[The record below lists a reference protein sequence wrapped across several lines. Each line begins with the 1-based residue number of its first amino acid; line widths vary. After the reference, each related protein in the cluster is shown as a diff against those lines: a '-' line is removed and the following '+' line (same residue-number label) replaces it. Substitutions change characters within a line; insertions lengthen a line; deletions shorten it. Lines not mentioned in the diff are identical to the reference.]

1 MKRFLLA
8 LLCAL
13 LACATAMTQ
22 DAPASAPAPTSKDS
36 AAPAKPDYSQEPFV
50 FEQYTTKIR
59 FENDGTGERDYMAR
73 ILVQSDAGVQA
84 LGELTFG
91 YSSANEQMT
100 IPYVRVRK
108 ADGSVVTADA
118 AAVKD
123 MTAAVAHDAP
133 VYTDYKEKH
142 VTVPSLHAG
151 DTLEYEVDSHL
162 ATPLATGEF
171 WYAQN
176 FLRGAIV
183 LDETLEVNLP
193 DGRAVKLASEGNE
206 YQTAR
211 NGGRVIYTWKHAFLS
226 RPSDD
231 DQKNEAQDSKQKAPD
246 VEFTTFKSWEDVAKW
261 YASLEQGRSDPNTAI
276 QEKAAELTQ
285 GKTTALEKVQA
296 LYDYVAKNIR
306 YVSLSFGLGRY
317 QPHTAAEVFANQYG
331 DCKDKATLLAAM
343 MRAAGI
349 SSDVALIPAS
359 SKLDET
365 MPAPTQFDHVIT
377 AVPQGNDL
385 VWMDST
391 TEVAPFRL
399 LAAPLRDKSALLVA
413 PDGKGRIV
421 RTPADPPF
429 LSTQTVQTEGTVS
442 DLGKLTGTVRYSVR
456 GDQELLLRLAFRH
469 APQAKWKELG
479 AEILQQDGLDAE
491 ATSVETS
498 DVSDTQNPFQ
508 VTIHFTQSNFLAW
521 MQKEPNVKLPFLSIG
536 LPETNDENTAPIE
549 LGSPLNVDVRLKL
562 TLPPNFKGRAPVGVA
577 VARDYAQF
585 TSSYSLEGPT
595 LTAQRSLNFK
605 MRELPADRTS
615 DYLAF
620 AHAVESDE
628 EQSLHLMNASIGAGA
643 PQIPQTAK
651 VEDVMDAAE
660 SALHGSTP
668 QDAVP
673 LLKRVIELDPKKYE
687 KKVWNDLGIAYM
699 LGGKDDE
706 AIAAFNKQLDVNPY
720 DQNGNRALAVI
731 YTRND
736 KFEDAVDAYKKQ
748 LEIQPLDPGAHAGL
762 GELLHD
768 LHRDNEAIPELEKAA
783 AISPNAA
790 IIEATLGSAYL
801 NTGQKDK
808 ANEAF
813 DRAIEL
819 APNPT
824 VWNNVAFAL
833 ADAKVDLDKAQQY
846 AESAVDSNA
855 ADLRTIEL
863 KTATMH
869 QFQEGE
875 SIAALWDTLGWVYF
889 QKGDFAK
896 AGRYLQS
903 AWIEGERGTMA
914 DHLGQLFQK
923 QGQKDQAANAFAEGL
938 ASRHPNPD
946 TRAHMILLLGG
957 NEKIDALVAKARP
970 ELLQQRT
977 FSAGK
982 LLNEKAEA
990 TFEILLSP
998 AGADGASTNVENVKF
1013 VSGSESLRAFADR
1026 VRAIN
1031 FGTVFP
1037 DGSPVK
1043 LVEIGTLSCAASG
1056 DCSFVLTLP
1065 EEVHSLQ

>member
-1 MKRFLLA
+1 MKRLL
-8 LLCAL
+8 LGVLCAL
-13 LACATAMTQ
+13 CASATALTQ
-22 DAPASAPAPTSKDS
+22 DAPAPTTPASTSGVS
-36 AAPAKPDYSQEPFV
+36 AASAKPDYSQEPFV
-50 FEQYTTKIR
+50 FEQYATRLR
-59 FENDGTGERDYMAR
+59 FENDGTGERDYSAR
-73 ILVQSDAGVQA
+73 IVVQSDAGVQA

-91 YSSANEQMT
+91 YNSANEQMN
-100 IPYVRVRK
+100 IQYVRVRK
-108 ADGSVVTADA
+108 VDGSVVTADA
-118 AAVKD
+118 AAVKE
-123 MTAAVAHDAP
+123 MTAAVERDAP

-151 DTLEYEVDSHL
+151 DTLEYEVDTRL
-162 ATPLATGEF
+162 ATPLAPGEF

-176 FLRGAIV
+176 FLQGAIV

-193 DGRAVKLASEGNE
+193 DGRAVRLASQGHQ

-211 NGGRVIYTWKHAFLS
+211 NGGRVIYTWKHAFLA

-231 DQKNEAQDSKQKAPD
+231 EQKQEAADSKPRTPD
-246 VEFTTFKSWEDVAKW
+246 VEFTTFKNWEDVAKW
-261 YASLEQGRSDPNTAI
+261 YAALEHGRSDPNPAI
-276 QEKAAELTQ
+276 QAKVAELTR
-285 GKTTALEKVQA
+285 GKTSDLDKIEP

-343 MRAAGI
+343 MSAAGI
-349 SSDVALIPAS
+349 SSDVVLIPAS

-377 AVPQGNDL
+377 AVAQGNDL

-391 TEVAPFRL
+391 AEVAPFRL
-399 LAAPLRDKSALLVA
+399 LAAPLRDKSALLVE

-421 RTPADPPF
+421 RTPPDPPF
-429 LSTQTVQTEGTVS
+429 LSMQNVQTEGTVS
-442 DLGKLTGTVRYSVR
+442 DLGKLTGTVHYSVR

-469 APQAKWKELG
+469 APQAKWKDIG
-479 AEILQQDGLDAE
+479 AAILEQDGLDAD
-491 ATSVETS
+491 AGSVEAS
-498 DVSDTQNPFQ
+498 DPSDTRNPFQ
-508 VTIHFTQSNFLAW
+508 VTIHFTQPNFLAW
-521 MQKEPNVKLPFLSIG
+521 MEKEPTVRLPFLSIG
-536 LPETNDENTAPIE
+536 LPQASEDNTAPIE
-549 LGSPLNVDVRLKL
+549 LGSPLKVDVRLKL

-577 VARDYAQF
+577 VSRDYAQF
-585 TSSYSLEGPT
+585 TSSYSFDGQT
-595 LTAQRSLNFK
+595 LTAERLLNFK
-605 MRELPADRTS
+605 LRELPADRTG

-620 AHAVESDE
+620 THALESDE
-628 EQSLHLMNASIGAGA
+628 AQSLHLMNASVGAGA
-643 PQIPQTAK
+643 PLVPQTAK

-660 SALHGSTP
+660 AALHGDAP
-668 QDAVP
+668 QNAAP
-673 LLKRVIELDPKKYE
+673 LLLRVIELDPKKYE

-699 LGGKDDE
+699 FAGKDDE
-706 AIAAFNKQLDVNPY
+706 AIRAFRQQLEVNPY
-720 DQNGNRALAVI
+720 DPNGNRFLAVI
-731 YTRND
+731 YNRDD
-736 KFEDAVDAYKKQ
+736 KFDDAIAAYKKQ
-748 LEIQPLDPGAHAGL
+748 IEIQPLDPGAHAGL

-768 LHRDNEAIPELEKAA
+768 LHRDSEAIPELEKAA

-790 IIEATLGSAYL
+790 MVEAALGSAYL
-801 NTGQKDK
+801 NSGQKDK
-808 ANEAF
+808 ALEAF

-819 APNPT
+819 APNPSI
-824 VWNNVAFAL
+824 WNNVAFAL
-833 ADAKVDLDKAQQY
+833 AEAKLDLDKAQQY
-846 AESAVDSNA
+846 AESAVDSDA
-855 ADLRTIEL
+855 ADLRTIDL

-896 AGRYLQS
+896 AGRYLES

-914 DHLGQLFQK
+914 DHLGQLFEK
-923 QGQKDQAANAFAEGL
+923 QGQKDQAANAFAQGL

-957 NEKIDALVAKARP
+957 NEKIDAMVAKAKP
-970 ELLQQRT
+970 ALLEQRT
-977 FSAGK
+977 FAAGK
-982 LLNEKAEA
+982 LLNESAEA
-990 TFEILLSP
+990 TFEVLLSP
-998 AGADGASTNVENVKF
+998 AGADGASTNVEDVKF
-1013 VSGSESLRAFADR
+1013 LSGADTLRPFADR
-1026 VRAIN
+1026 VRSLN

-1043 LVEIGTLSCAASG
+1043 LVEVGTLSCAVSG

-1065 EEVHSLQ
+1065 EDVHSL